1 MNTFEMKT
9 AIHFGDNALDRLK
22 EIPYKR
28 VLIITDPFVVQSKM
42 INLITA
48 PLNSAG
54 IEYDIFHDVVPDA
67 PVDKIAEGVKK
78 FLEYQPEAVV
88 AVGGG
93 SAIDSS
99 KAIREFALK
108 INNYG
113 KVGLIAIPTT
123 SGTGSEVTSFA
134 VVNDTAAHVK
144 YPLISESLTADEA
157 ILDAELVRSV
167 PPAITA
173 DTGMDVFTH
182 ALESYVSTAHNEFS
196 SALAEKAIEI
206 CGVFLL
212 RAYLDGSDMHARK
225 KMHVASCLAGL
236 SFNTA
241 GLGITHSMAHQLGAM
256 FHIPHGRANA
266 MLLPHIVE
274 FNSDIN
280 KHSKSQKEYLPAVKR
295 YANVAH
301 ILGLSN
307 YNKVMTV
314 RSLVNW
320 IQFMQKEMNIPLTIQ
335 ELGTIAPEEYF
346 AAIDKMADAA
356 LADGVYTPD
365 KFSWSGGTG
374 KVSISCTKITVTG
387 GQAYA
392 TIVFSSGSYG
402 YVKANGNTYYPTTTG
417 STSTFVIPVELNKNN
432 TIIGMTTKMSTAH
445 EISYS
450 IFIYLSAAAKADGTT
465 VSGET
470 NLSADTLDEKAPEIM
485 GLSYQSET
493 KVEHAKY
500 FKIYHYDQG
509 ITLLEIDQRKDED
522 TKETKTKDTKE
533 DTDSGLTPAQEEKL
547 ALYKAKIVRYLIVP
561 EDAEIPAGLDKEMIV
576 IQKPKKSAYVGS
588 EEVLEILDK
597 LNATDQ
603 ITSVGVKQ
611 KNCKVEGIAKAM
623 KAKKIIY
630 AGTYKKPENKKLMKS
645 KCDLAIL
652 SNKIFPDEKNEK
664 KMSVE
669 DQQKRYEELA
679 EKFVLLDVPMI
690 VDRSADE
697 EKDDAKAE
705 WSKVYEAI
713 FAQTDSTDS
722 SAKN

>member
-48 PLNSAG
+48 PLNSAD

-93 SAIDSS
+93 S
-99 KAIREFALK
+99 
-108 INNYG
+108 
-113 KVGLIAIPTT
+113 PTT

-356 LADGVYTPD
+356 LADA
-365 KFSWSGGTG
+365 
-374 KVSISCTKITVTG
+374 CTV
-387 GQAYA
+387 
-392 TIVFSSGSYG
+392 
-402 YVKANGNTYYPTTTG
+402 
-417 STSTFVIPVELNKNN
+417 NN
-432 TIIGMTTKMSTAH
+432 PR
-445 EISYS
+445 
-450 IFIYLSAAAKADGTT
+450 
-465 VSGET
+465 V
-470 NLSADTLDEKAPEIM
+470 P
-485 GLSYQSET
+485 
-493 KVEHAKY
+493 
-500 FKIYHYDQG
+500 
-509 ITLLEIDQRKDED
+509 
-522 TKETKTKDTKE
+522 TKE
-533 DTDSGLTPAQEEKL
+533 DIIKIYTKL
-547 ALYKAKIVRYLIVP
+547 
-561 EDAEIPAGLDKEMIV
+561 
-576 IQKPKKSAYVGS
+576 
-588 EEVLEILDK
+588 
-597 LNATDQ
+597 
-603 ITSVGVKQ
+603 
-611 KNCKVEGIAKAM
+611 
-623 KAKKIIY
+623 
-630 AGTYKKPENKKLMKS
+630 
-645 KCDLAIL
+645 
-652 SNKIFPDEKNEK
+652 
-664 KMSVE
+664 
-669 DQQKRYEELA
+669 
-679 EKFVLLDVPMI
+679 
-690 VDRSADE
+690 
-697 EKDDAKAE
+697 
-705 WSKVYEAI
+705 WS
-713 FAQTDSTDS
+713 F
-722 SAKN
+722 